1 MANLSRR
8 FPLQVAFGALVLYGL
23 TLSHGVTLNS
33 LALTAKVA
41 GWDWRPM
48 SSHPLVW
55 LLTLPLQLLPG
66 ACAAVVLNLFFAVC
80 GAVTLGIL
88 ARSLELLPWFR
99 PLSALKGWNARLP
112 LLLAVATCGLEFNF
126 WQGATAAT
134 GEMLDL
140 LLFAAAVWCLLEYR
154 VGKDDRWL
162 KALAIIWGLGMAE
175 NWVMLLTLP
184 LFVAALVWLLRFHF
198 FNLRFIL
205 SMAGLG
211 AAGFSIYALPPT
223 VNGLWPHSPWTFHH
237 AWAES
242 LTETTNVVVSIYA
255 GFLMSHR
262 MITMAVLLFFLIPPL
277 AFLLRFGDDDA
288 KNKSPLDLMMIWFFR
303 AVRVGLLLLCIWL
316 AFDAIFGPR
325 RLLARQLNVAL
336 PLLTFDYLNA
346 LGVGFLAGN
355 LLLIQRRDGPRRR

>member
-140 LLFAAAVWCLLEYR
+140 LLLAAAIWCLLEYR
-154 VGKDDRWL
+154 VGKDARWL
-162 KALAIIWGLGMAE
+162 SASAFIWGLGMAE

-184 LFVAALVWLLRFHF
+184 LYVGALVWLLRFRF
-198 FNLRFIL
+198 FKVHFIL
-205 SMAGLG
+205 AMTGLG
-211 AAGFSIYALPPT
+211 LAGFSIYALLPMM
-223 VNGLWPHSPWTFHH
+223 NGLLPGSPWNLHH
-237 AWAES
+237 AWAGS
-242 LTETTNVVVSIYA
+242 LKETKSVLVSIYV
-255 GFLMSHR
+255 GFWAMHR
-262 MITMAVLLFFLIPPL
+262 MVTFAVVLFFLIPAL
-277 AFLLRFGDDDA
+277 AFLVRFGDEDT
-288 KNKSPLDLMMIWFFR
+288 KNKSPLDQTLIWIFR
-303 AVRVGLLLLCIWL
+303 GVRVGLLLFCVWL
-316 AFDAIFGPR
+316 AFDVNFGPR
-325 RLLARQLNVAL
+325 QLVARQIHVTL
-336 PLLTFDYLNA
+336 PLLTFDYLDA
-346 LGVGFLAGN
+346 MC
-355 LLLIQRRDGPRRR
+355 